1 MLAETDRNRE
11 MCNQIMR
18 RVFPKPTQTNDLLRP
33 VGLLV
38 SIAEPSLTVVSVALL
53 DKIHPPKCL
62 SLNYPLY
69 SSTMF
74 SRGERVFKGAM

>member
-18 RVFPKPTQTNDLLRP
+18 RVFPNPTQTNDLLRP

-38 SIAEPSLTVVSVALL
+38 SIKYSRTRLNGRQCCVLI
-53 DKIHPPKCL
+53 DKIRPQKCL
-62 SLNYPLY
+62 SRNYPLY

-74 SRGERVFKGAM
+74 SPDESL

>member
-18 RVFPKPTQTNDLLRP
+18 RVFPNPTQTNDLLRP
-33 VGLLV
+33 VGPLV
-38 SIAEPSLTVVSVALL
+38 SIAEPGCTVVSVAFL

-69 SSTMF
+69 SSTMS
-74 SRGERVFKGAM
+74 SRDESL